1 MIFTFFRTF
10 ERHNSNSNVVT
21 YVMLYINRLHFSRPF
36 RICILCICLDL
47 PICFK
52 NRSNVNNTWFFRNFQ
67 TFERHNS
74 NFCDVTYV
82 MLYIFRKVLSVAF
95 RKCILCL
102 CSEILCGVQRRF
114 SVEKI
119 ISQIKNSNFERYSSN
134 FRTFCSNFFR
144 YSKSSAQVL
153 S

>member
-1 MIFTFFRTF
+1 MILTFFRTF
-10 ERHNSNSNVVT
+10 ERHNSNSRDVT
-21 YVMLYINRLHFSRPF
+21 YAMLYINRLHFSRPF
-36 RICILCICLDL
+36 CICILCLCSNLHSCLR
-47 PICFK
+47 
-52 NRSNVNNTWFFRNFQ
+52 NRCNVQNSYFYEFFQ
-67 TFERHNS
+67 TFERHSSNS
-74 NFCDVTYV
+74 NDVTYV
-82 MLYIFRKVLSVAF
+82 MLYFFGKVLSVAF

-102 CSEILCGVQRRF
+102 CSEVLCGVQRWF